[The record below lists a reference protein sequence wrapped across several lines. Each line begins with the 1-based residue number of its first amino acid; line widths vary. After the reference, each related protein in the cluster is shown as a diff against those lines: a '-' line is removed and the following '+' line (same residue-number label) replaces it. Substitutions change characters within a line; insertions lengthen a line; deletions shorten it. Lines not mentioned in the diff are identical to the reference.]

1 MTRFQNNGAGS
12 HLKQFRAD
20 FDVLFLF
27 WGGGGGGLSGDEAC
41 AIDFFRLY
49 DSSHKTVK
57 IFCLM
62 SHKIK
67 EGDKTM

>member
-12 HLKQFRAD
+12 HLKQFGAD
-20 FDVLFLF
+20 FNFV
-27 WGGGGGGLSGDEAC
+27 GGKQAQETFSVFMIA
-41 AIDFFRLY
+41 FTKP
-49 DSSHKTVK
+49 SK